1 MKTASRPPNRAS
13 PRRGDLRLAVIGG
26 RGFYDWDRLSGA
38 REVRVKTPFGP
49 HSGPI
54 LAGELDGVPCAF
66 LPRHGKG
73 HVLLPGEVN
82 SRANIFA
89 LKTLGVER
97 IIGLGAVGSL
107 REDLPPR
114 HFFFPDQV
122 VDETKLRKGT
132 FFGDGIVAHVAFAH
146 PFCNDQ
152 TAVLHEET
160 NRLGIPA
167 LKGGVYACMEGP
179 LFSTVAESE
188 YHRRMG
194 YSIIGMTVMPE
205 AKLARE
211 AEICYSSVAMIT
223 DYDCWKPEEEVSTSL
238 VVENLFANID
248 NARRLLSAA
257 IPRLAALPRACP
269 CSRALAGAIFTA
281 PKAVNRKTA
290 AKLKPLVGK
299 YLK

>member
-1 MKTASRPPNRAS
+1 MKRPVRIA
-13 PRRGDLRLAVIGG
+13 AIGG
-26 RGFYDWDRLSGA
+26 SGFYAWDRLTNK
-38 REVRVKTPFGP
+38 RETRVKTPFGP

-54 LAGELDGVPCAF
+54 VVGELDGIPCAF

-73 HVLLPGEVN
+73 HVFLPTEVN

-107 REDLPPR
+107 REEIAPR
-114 HFFFPDQV
+114 HFFFADQV

-146 PFCNDQ
+146 PFCQEQ
-152 TAVLHEET
+152 TDLLHRET
-160 NRLGIPA
+160 VGLGIKA
-167 LKGGVYACMEGP
+167 HKGGVYACMEGP
-179 LFSTVAESE
+179 LFSTLAESE

-211 AEICYSSVAMIT
+211 AEICYTSVAMIT
-223 DYDCWKPEEEVSTSL
+223 DYDCWKPEEEVSTSM
-238 VVENLFANID
+238 VVENLSANIG
-248 NARRLLSAA
+248 NARRLLEAA
-257 IPRLAALPRACP
+257 IPRLAVLPRRCP
-269 CSRALAGAIFTA
+269 CSRALEGAIFTA
-281 PKAVNRKTA
+281 PKAIDRKTA
-290 AKLKPLVGK
+290 AKLKPIVGR